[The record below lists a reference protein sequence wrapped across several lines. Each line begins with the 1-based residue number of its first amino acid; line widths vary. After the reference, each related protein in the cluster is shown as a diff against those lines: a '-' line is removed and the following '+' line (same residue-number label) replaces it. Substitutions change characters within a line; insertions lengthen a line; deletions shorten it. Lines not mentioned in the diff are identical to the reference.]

1 MDFLQKQFNL
11 VKFFNQKE
19 IDAEEYKTQKKNEAL
34 QMGVALTEKGSA
46 AYKALAI
53 ANTIIATR
61 AGAMQVFDDTGMPT
75 ALKFITAGLIIAQ
88 GLKSI
93 NEIRKTK
100 IPGGD
105 SGGGNLSDI
114 GSFGDVSGDTPSL
127 PGGALGDSDSP
138 PLQAY
143 VVESDI
149 SNAQALQNDID
160 IQATL

>member
-1 MDFLQKQFNL
+1 MSLK
-11 VKFFNQKE
+11 
-19 IDAEEYKTQKKNEAL
+19 
-34 QMGVALTEKGSA
+34 VAS
-46 AYKALAI
+46 AI
-53 ANTIIATR
+53 AI
-61 AGAMQVFDDTGMPT
+61 
-75 ALKFITAGLIIAQ
+75 GLE
-88 GLKSI
+88 GVKSL

-114 GSFGDVSGDTPSL
+114 GSFRDVSGDTPSL

>member
-1 MDFLQKQFNL
+1 MQAFGDKDLPVPLK
-11 VKFFNQKE
+11 
-19 IDAEEYKTQKKNEAL
+19 
-34 QMGVALTEKGSA
+34 
-46 AYKALAI
+46 
-53 ANTIIATR
+53 IAT
-61 AGAMQVFDDTGMPT
+61 A
-75 ALKFITAGLIIAQ
+75 ALIAVA
-88 GLKSI
+88 GLKSL

-100 IPGGD
+100 IPGE
-105 SGGGNLSDI
+105 SGGGGGGALSDI

-127 PGGALGDSDSP
+127 PGGELGDSDSP